1 MLGYPQHQQASLQ
14 GKVHIYG
21 DSIFRDLQ
29 DNLERL
35 DFNCE
40 VFVLPG
46 GTVSSLRTFIR
57 DKDIFDVEDV
67 EVVLLHIG
75 TNNLSKN
82 VWDWDKKSYTK
93 LYTTVRERYPSSKI
107 IFSAIL
113 PRWDCELL
121 YEASLFYNLHLHSL
135 TTSFWNCSFL
145 DFSSPFCLYDDL
157 FAYDGLHL
165 NFFGKRIFSE
175 EVRKGI
181 VKSIQPSTGRKYV
194 PPELK
199 KLWTPRPLRKK
210 KQNESLPSCQ
220 KTRENTCTPPPPSH
234 RDESIP
240 ISSSRLPMSPPSSRE
255 TQSHSTSASQTCL
268 TAMPSSCQS
277 NNSQTSSPKSFHRS
291 SKNRKKRRGRN
302 CRALRMDLSC
312 RNTQPSN
319 QIISHFHLTN
329 TGQIQACCTSSPTCD
344 FLCLQ
349 RFHTVSKTFPDLILD
364 MFVPR
369 FISG

>member
-75 TNNLSKN
+75 TNNLSKS

-210 KQNESLPSCQ
+210 KNESLPSCQ